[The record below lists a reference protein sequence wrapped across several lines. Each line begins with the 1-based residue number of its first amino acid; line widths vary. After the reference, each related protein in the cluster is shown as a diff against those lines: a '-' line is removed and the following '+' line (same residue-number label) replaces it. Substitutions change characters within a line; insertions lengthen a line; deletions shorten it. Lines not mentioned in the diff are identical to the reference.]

1 MIGGP
6 SVAMFVKWSDGVID
20 VVFFLSEPILASSSP
35 MLSHAAGSLVPHVNL
50 EIENSV
56 CLSYLPL
63 HYDKGALDQLT

>member
-1 MIGGP
+1 MQ
-6 SVAMFVKWSDGVID
+6 
-20 VVFFLSEPILASSSP
+20 FFLNEPILASSSP
-35 MLSHAAGSLVPHVNL
+35 MLSHAAGSLVPHGIMVYIYIFVNL